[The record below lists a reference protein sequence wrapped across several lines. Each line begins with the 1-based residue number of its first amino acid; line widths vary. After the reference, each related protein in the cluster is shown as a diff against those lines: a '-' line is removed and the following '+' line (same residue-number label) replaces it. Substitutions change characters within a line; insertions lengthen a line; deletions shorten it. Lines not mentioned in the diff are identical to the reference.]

1 MKQRFTEIT
10 KNKWLATAGWVLL
23 GALIVLAVRFVTYSP
38 PETTHYH
45 ANYAVYINGVREE
58 FKAPQ
63 YYQDVTACSAE
74 ESNNPKTRT
83 HMHNNI
89 NDVIHVH
96 DKAATWGQFFE
107 NIGWTLGKT
116 SIITGDGTV
125 YTENEQNKLHLILN
139 GQDYTS
145 LGGIANMVIN
155 SEDKLL
161 VSYGNESTSTA
172 MDQYKKISSSAAGSN
187 QHPDP
192 KTCKGSGP
200 DHATLRDRFKNL
212 F

>member
-10 KNKWLATAGWVLL
+10 KNKWFAVAGWVLL
-23 GALIVLAVRFVTYSP
+23 GALVVLAIRFATYTP

-45 ANYAVYINGVREE
+45 ANYAVYINGAREE

-83 HMHNNI
+83 HMHSNI

-96 DKAATWGQFFE
+96 DKAATWGHFFE
-107 NIGWTLGKT
+107 NIGWTLGKA
-116 SIITGDGTV
+116 SIITGNGTV
-125 YTENEQNKLHLILN
+125 YTENDQNKLHLILN

-145 LGGIANMVIN
+145 LGGIANMTIN

-161 VSYGNESTSTA
+161 ISYGESTIDV
-172 MDQYKKISSSAAGSN
+172 MDQYKKINGSATQAN

-192 KTCKGSGP
+192 KTCKGSGN
-200 DHATLRDRFKNL
+200 HHTTLGDRFKSL